1 MWEDVDGEGSALIV
15 GGTMGGGVQ
24 WAVLGGQQFYIT
36 RISLFALL
44 GFFIFSAMQSYLN

>member
-1 MWEDVDGEGSALIV
+1 MWEDVDGEGNALIV
-15 GGTMGGGVQ
+15 GGTMGGRWV
-24 WAVLGGQQFYIT
+24 VLGGQQFYIT